1 MESSNPTLKGDV
13 FSNARA
19 VVGSGQ
25 TMTIQGTINKTFIL
39 LAVLLL
45 VTGWSWNLPM
55 GIKASILSP
64 IPCLIIFGI
73 CMAIGFVIYR
83 NPSMS
88 PVLAP
93 LYTAVQGVFVGV
105 ISSLFEQR
113 FPGIVIQA
121 VGLTFAVLFVMLI
134 AYRTG
139 WIQATPM
146 FRKCLFIATGA
157 IMLFYFVVLVAG
169 AFGIHP
175 PGFLYQGSMLG
186 IGISLFVVG
195 IATLNLILDFDL
207 IERASQ
213 EGLEKYMEWYGA
225 FALMATLIWLYME
238 ILNLLQKLNRRN

>member
-25 TMTIQGTINKTFIL
+25 TMTVQGTINKTFIL
-39 LAVLLL
+39 FALLL
-45 VTGWSWNLPM
+45 LATGWSWNLPM
-55 GIKASILSP
+55 GIKAYILSP
-64 IPCLIIFGI
+64 VTCLIFFGV
-73 CMAIGFVIYR
+73 CMAIGFGIYK
-83 NPSMS
+83 NPPMA

-93 LYTAVQGVFVGV
+93 FYTAIQGVFVGV
-105 ISSLFEQR
+105 VSSLVER
-113 FPGIVIQA
+113 ALPGIVIQA
-121 VGLTFAVLFVMLI
+121 VGLTFAVLFVMLV
-134 AYRTG
+134 AYQTG

-146 FRKCLFIATGA
+146 FRKCLFIATGG
-157 IMLFYFVVLVAG
+157 IMLFYFVVLIAG

-175 PGFLYQGSMLG
+175 PAFLYQGSMLG

-238 ILNLLQKLNRRN
+238 ILNLLLKLNRRN